1 MIRPRTLRRRSLV
14 GALSLLLV
22 AVTAGCGITSDESP
36 RDIPAA
42 DQVELGVGS
51 DSNAGAAI
59 GTARVYFLSPEVVG
73 QAALLESVARDVAE
87 TPTALL
93 QALLAGPNETEQAK
107 QFRTALPVGTQLLDA
122 RRQGFVLRVDL
133 SADVLELSGQVLI
146 TAIAQ
151 IVFTASEI
159 DGVRGVTII
168 VGGADQ
174 QWPVGSGELT
184 GTPLT
189 VYDYPGL
196 VPSSQPDYPAFP
208 SPSSP

>member
-1 MIRPRTLRRRSLV
+1 MTRRLL
-14 GALSLLLV
+14 ALA
-22 AVTAGCGITSDESP
+22 AVVLASTAAGCGIASDDGP

-42 DQVELGVGS
+42 DQVELGLGGE
-51 DSNAGAAI
+51 SNAGAAI

-73 QAALLESVARDVAE
+73 QAALLESVARDVDE

-93 QALLAGPNETEQAK
+93 QALLAGPNQTEQEN
-107 QFRTALPVGTQLLDA
+107 QFRTALPAGTQLLDA

-133 SADVLELSGQVLI
+133 SDAVLELSGQVLI

-159 DGVRGVTII
+159 EGVRGVTIM
-168 VGGADQ
+168 VDGADQ

-184 GTPLT
+184 STPLT

-208 SPSSP
+208 SPTTP

>member
-1 MIRPRTLRRRSLV
+1 L
-14 GALSLLLV
+14 ALGV
-22 AVTAGCGITSDESP
+22 AIVAIASGCGIASDDGP

-42 DQVELGVGS
+42 DQVELGIGG

-93 QALLAGPNETEQAK
+93 QALLAGPNQTEQAN

-122 RRQGFVLRVDL
+122 RRQGFILRVDL

-146 TAIAQ
+146 TAMAQ
-151 IVFTASEI
+151 IVYTASEI
-159 DGVRGVTII
+159 DGVRGVTIM
-168 VGGADQ
+168 VAGADQ

-184 GTPLT
+184 STPLT

-208 SPSSP
+208 SPSNA